1 MEFLE
6 YLTNI
11 PLEKHATFKKLE
23 QIIGENIPLGFE
35 KGIAYKLPTWQ
46 VPLSVYPKGYHCAKN
61 QALPFISLAAQKKH
75 FAIYHMGI
83 YANIDLLLWFSEEYA
98 KTNFK
103 LNMGKSCIKFT
114 HEDKIPYELIAQL
127 CQKTTMDEWIKLYE
141 KTFLK

>member
-1 MEFLE
+1 MEFFE

-11 PLEKHATFKKLE
+11 PSEKHATFKKLE
-23 QIIGENIPLGFE
+23 QLISDNIPPGFE
-35 KGIAYKLPTWQ
+35 KAIAYQLPSWQ
-46 VPLSVYPKGYHCAKN
+46 VPLSTYPKGYHCAKN
-61 QALPFISLAAQKKH
+61 QALPFISLAAQKNH

-83 YANIDLLLWFSEEYA
+83 YANIELLQWFTDEYA

-114 HEDKIPYELIAQL
+114 HEDKIPYELIAKL
-127 CQKTTMDEWIKLYE
+127 CQKITVEDWINLYE